1 MSDRE
6 LDRTLLPSA
15 VAGDVVAFE
24 QLLLEHFSALR
35 RHIEPQIP
43 RTARRHLAAEDVL
56 QEAFAQAFRDIGRMN
71 AATTGEFVAWLKS
84 IADHRLIDLL
94 RRLRRSKRGGER
106 LQLSAFSP
114 QPGTSMLNLLEVVGL
129 DLNFPERS
137 AARREAEQAVRIAVT
152 TLPEN
157 QREVICAR
165 YFSGKSIDE
174 IASHTGR
181 TPAAIRGLIH
191 RAKEQLRTSMGRS
204 SKWMSRR

>member
-6 LDRTLLPSA
+6 LDRTLLNSA
-15 VAGDVVAFE
+15 VAGDAIAFE
-24 QLLLEHFSALR
+24 HLLLEHFSALR

-56 QEAFAQAFRDIGRMN
+56 QEAFAQAFRDIGRVH
-71 AATTGEFVAWLKS
+71 ATTSGEFFAWLKS

-94 RRLRRSKRGGER
+94 RMLRRSKRGGQR
-106 LQLSAFSP
+106 LQLSTFSAHA
-114 QPGTSMLNLLEVVGL
+114 GASMANLLEVVGF
-129 DLNFPERS
+129 DFNRPDRS
-137 AARREAEQAVRIAVT
+137 AARREAEQAVRVAVA

-174 IASHTGR
+174 IASNTGR

-191 RAKEQLRTSMGRS
+191 RAKEQLRTAMGRS